1 MKSFYEMIQILEYE
15 QYVDDE
21 GYAHDD
27 EGNVSF
33 VGKRHGGE
41 TYGLRGPV
49 GRDIPRRNAPD
60 PKLVASIRGALNFK
74 YNKFLASL
82 LDQVERGR
90 GLTPKQVQIAN
101 KVLEQLREEYRKKKA
116 RERAAENPEV
126 KVDNPTEIVPEA
138 GAERSRALEKALSL
152 RPNEFLASVLGQ
164 IRREEELTED
174 QKKAVRHNF
183 YKIGMRREA
192 DLFR

>member
-1 MKSFYEMIQILEYE
+1 MIQILEYE

-21 GYAHDD
+21 GYAYDD

-33 VGKRHGGE
+33 VGKKYGGE

-60 PKLVASIRGALNFK
+60 PKLVASIRGALKFRHN
-74 YNKFLASL
+74 NFLASL
-82 LDQVERGR
+82 LDQVEKGR
-90 GLTPKQVQIAN
+90 GLTPKQVQIAHR
-101 KVLEQLREEYRKKKA
+101 VLEQLREEYRKEKA
-116 RERAAENPEV
+116 KERAAENPEV
-126 KVDNPTEIVPEA
+126 QVDDPTETAPEA
-138 GAERSRALEKALSL
+138 GAERSRVLEKALSL

-174 QKKAVRHNF
+174 QKKAVRHNL
-183 YKIGMRREA
+183 YKLGMRREA